1 MPLGSISLR
10 AIGFGGGRSGLVPG
24 GHDVGPVAADRRVP
38 VGLGRVP
45 AQRVPADARPRTAR
59 DALPQ
64 AVRAPAPSR
73 PGGRGDRTLQRS
85 LPALLD
91 AIARAVGVALHDLG
105 TWFGDQARIGQR
117 NKVTRRWGKRGAR
130 PVAPRD
136 QRTASTYIFG
146 AICPKEGKA
155 AGLVLPRCS
164 TEAMAL
170 HLAAISAELGPGRHA
185 ALLVDR
191 AGWHTSAKLTVADNI
206 TRVPHPRALAREMS

>member
-1 MPLGSISLR
+1 MVGAGPCLAATTWVRWRLIDVCQWVWDEFRLSVSRQTLGRELR
-10 AIGFGGGRSGLVPG
+10 AMHCRKLS
-24 GHDVGPVAADRRVP
+24 
-38 VGLGRVP
+38 
-45 AQRVPADARPRTAR
+45 
-59 DALPQ
+59 
-64 AVRAPAPSR
+64 APAPSR

-105 TWFGDQARIGQR
+105 TWFGDQARIGQK
-117 NKVTRRWGKRGAR
+117 NKVTRRWGKRGTR

-191 AGWHTSAKLTVADNI
+191 AGWHTSAKLTVAANI
-206 TRVPHPRALAREMS
+206 TRVAHPRALAREMS